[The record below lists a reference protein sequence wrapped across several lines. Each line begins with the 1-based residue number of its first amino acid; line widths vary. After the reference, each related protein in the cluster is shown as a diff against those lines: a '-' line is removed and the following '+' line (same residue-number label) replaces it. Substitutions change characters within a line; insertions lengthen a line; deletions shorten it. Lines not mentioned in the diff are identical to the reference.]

1 MNYIFNTFSIFLK
14 IWENLKELRKK
25 QIILLFFLSITAG
38 VFEVISIGALIPFIE
53 LMIDVNSINKFTEN
67 LLFLEQDKIENL
79 SEIQIKLIITLIF
92 ISAILISALVRYYLY
107 YLNLKISHFT
117 DYDLKENVFKKINLV
132 TFANRKK
139 ISINET
145 LSEFEKLKYIFK
157 YLNSLLLILSYT
169 IYSIIILLS
178 LFYINLKIVT
188 ILTTVAVLYY
198 TFTNFFSKKFFS
210 LQSLK
215 ISKNTNNM
223 FFTLNYSFNYYK
235 NIILDKLQN
244 IYIKNFKN
252 SVYNIAIAN
261 IKSKALSAFFAIFF
275 ITFLFAFVAILIF
288 MISKENSLTY
298 YFSTI
303 VAISFGGQ
311 KLITATNNIIVN
323 YQKLLVFESPV
334 KDSLNFIKKISKFKS
349 EKIKNNLK
357 KINLD
362 FKQIKIQNLNFEYKN
377 KVVLRNL
384 NLTINKGDRVL
395 INGKSGSGKTTLL
408 DIISCLE
415 NNFKGNYFLNNHKIK
430 SKIQIYR
437 ELFTFVPQDVFL
449 FEDTIL
455 NNITNKQD
463 KNDIDIEK
471 VNKILQH
478 TQLDSFIFSKKQKLD
493 YLLDFNGQN
502 ISGGQKQRVG
512 IARALYK
519 DAQIIIFDEATNALD
534 SKTEYQIFKNLKKFY
549 RDKTFI
555 CVSHN
560 KKISNFFTK
569 KIKLN

>member
-117 DYDLKENVFKKINLV
+117 DYDLKDNVFKKINLV

-145 LSEFEKLKYIFK
+145 LSEFEKLKFIFK

-534 SKTEYQIFKNLKKFY
+534 SKTEYQIFKNLRKFY

-569 KIKLN
+569 KIELK